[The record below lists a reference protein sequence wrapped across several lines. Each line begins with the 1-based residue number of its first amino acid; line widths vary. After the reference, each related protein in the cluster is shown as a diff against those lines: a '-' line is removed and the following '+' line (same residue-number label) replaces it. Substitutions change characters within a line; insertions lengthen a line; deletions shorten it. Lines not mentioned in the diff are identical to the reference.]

1 MEVKTLFECGQPH
14 FNSGSKWRRPVF
26 CVSRLGGRG
35 PGVSPGV
42 LSFPISF
49 HTKEMGRVWAGEAH
63 KEAQVGI
70 AQGFGGDSAPL
81 NKFR

>member
-1 MEVKTLFECGQPH
+1 MEIKTLFECGQPY
-14 FNSGSKWRRPVF
+14 FNSGSNWRRPAF
-26 CVSRLGGRG
+26 CVAGWAEGGQG
-35 PGVSPGV
+35 WNPWCA
-42 LSFPISF
+42 ISF